1 MTIRS
6 GGRPRDRRQP
16 HARRFDPDAYA
27 TDYVPEAY
35 EPSRRSGNGNGGGRR
50 GGGRGS
56 GIGGV
61 VKFLVFALV
70 LAALVLVIALTALRP
85 LVNNAILGMAADNPA
100 ALNVPFVADIVR
112 QDLGDALT
120 DPVSQD
126 PTQVEFVVNDGD
138 TASTIAA
145 RLAGENL
152 IKDARAF
159 VFIASSKQLSGDL
172 QQGTFVLRRNMTPDQ
187 LVTALLA
194 PPAVPYVQIALRTGL
209 RLEQITAKLQTLP
222 ELQMDPREFYELAK
236 EPPAALI
243 ADYPWLQRIFRDL
256 PEGTKPSLEG
266 FLWPDTYNVLPDTT
280 PEELIRRMLDNFVAK
295 VTEAKL
301 NVPQE
306 RGLTFYQVLSL
317 ASIVEREAVLDD
329 ERALIAGV
337 YQNRMDGLPG
347 IKNKILNADPTV
359 IYAVDTVKLAE
370 LPFESWK
377 TYTFWT
383 VPKDVALKNV
393 VLPAELL
400 GFQTYTQ
407 PGLIPA
413 PIVTPTLAS
422 IDAALHPDTADK
434 YLYFLAI
441 PDGNGAH
448 AFAKTAK
455 EHDANRKRY
464 GYT

>member
-35 EPSRRSGNGNGGGRR
+35 EPSRRSGNGGGRR

-56 GIGGV
+56 GIGGIL
-61 VKFLVFALV
+61 KFLVFALV

-85 LVNNAILGMAADNPA
+85 LVNNAILGLAADNPA
-100 ALNVPFVADIVR
+100 ALRLPFVADIVR

-145 RLAGENL
+145 RLAGESL
-152 IKDARAF
+152 IKDPRAF
-159 VFIASSKQLSGDL
+159 VFIASDNQISGDL

-187 LVTALLA
+187 LVHALLA
-194 PPAVPYVQIALRTGL
+194 PPAVPYVSIALRTGL

-243 ADYPWLQRIFRDL
+243 ADYPWLQRIFGDL

-280 PEELIRRMLDNFVAK
+280 PEELIRLMLDRFATNVG
-295 VTEAKL
+295 EERL
-301 NVPQE
+301 NVPGD
-306 RGLTFYQVLSL
+306 RGLNFYQVMAL

-329 ERALIAGV
+329 ERPIIAGV
-337 YQNRMDGLPG
+337 YQNRIDGVPG
-347 IKNKILNADPTV
+347 VATRLLNADPTV
-359 IYAVDTVKLAE
+359 FYAIDTMELDK
-370 LPFESWK
+370 LPFEDWQR
-377 TYTFWT
+377 YAFWT
-383 VPKDVALKNV
+383 PPGVGLADVKVPEALQ
-393 VLPAELL
+393 
-400 GFQTYTQ
+400 GYQTYQT
-407 PGLIPA
+407 PGLIPT
-413 PIVTPTLAS
+413 PICTPSLSS
-422 IDAALHPDTADK
+422 IDAALEPDTTEK
-434 YLYFLAI
+434 YIYFLAI
-441 PDGNGAH
+441 PDGGGAH
-448 AFAKTAK
+448 AFAKTKA
-455 EHDANRKRY
+455 EHDANRKKY
-464 GYT
+464 GYLQ